1 MFAEAAGIHRKVLG
15 ADNPSRKS
23 HSDRLY
29 SIAIG
34 CTVESKYKQIALLN
48 KEMTFEH
55 DDFTLDTC
63 LSHPT
68 TQPVLHATRLP
79 GRGHL
84 DVQAGFTRQAA

>member
-34 CTVESKYKQIALLN
+34 CTVESKYKQVVLLN
-48 KEMTFEH
+48 KEIKCEH
-55 DDFTLDTC
+55 DDRTLDTY
-63 LSHPT
+63 L
-68 TQPVLHATRLP
+68 
-79 GRGHL
+79 
-84 DVQAGFTRQAA
+84 